1 MGIFGQCFLI
11 KSIKIYE
18 DYDMSVVFNQ
28 IILKIKIIPKKL
40 TKIEKN
46 NDFYCNFF
54 KKSGKSFFQF
64 S

>member
-40 TKIEKN
+40 TKIEK
-46 NDFYCNFF
+46 
-54 KKSGKSFFQF
+54 K
-64 S
+64 